1 MWTEP
6 SWNGCRKEGFTT
18 TQTVITYASKK
29 DTYVIIIGIYS
40 LIKHCM
46 QARGFGDCHTRIL
59 CMVPLYQCTVKAC
72 KKKHRCCWCIS
83 QASYRHNYSYY
94 YDHIPLLCCSRWIF
108 SDTCSQLIPP
118 TKSSFSFLLESIS
131 GSRVWT
137 PTVLA
142 NNLYCSGKQSI
153 LFWQTSYT
161 VLANSLY
168 CTGKQ
173 SILYLKWASDFYLCD
188 SMCTGNSY

>member
-83 QASYRHNYSYY
+83 QASYRHSYSYY
-94 YDHIPLLCCSRWIF
+94 YDHIAYLYFVAAGGYLVTHAVNWYHPLRALFHSCW
-108 SDTCSQLIPP
+108 SQLVDPE
-118 TKSSFSFLLESIS
+118 FEHLLLWQTIY
-131 GSRVWT
+131 
-137 PTVLA
+137 TVLA
-142 NNLYCSGKQSI
+142 NNLYC
-153 LFWQTSYT
+153 T
-161 VLANSLY
+161 
-168 CTGKQ
+168 
-173 SILYLKWASDFYLCD
+173 
-188 SMCTGNSY
+188 